1 MATRKKDTTPPGLKG
16 KARNIWLAGL
26 GALNL
31 AGEEGGKLFQQLVER
46 GLDQEKANA
55 EMLGSAKERAQG
67 LKENAREAL
76 GKIAA
81 PIEDGLSSAMQRLG
95 VPSRAEILKLTQR
108 VEELT
113 RQVAKA
119 KAASEAKPRAKAE
132 APAPA
137 KPRTRPSAAR
147 QEKPVPAVTA

>member
-1 MATRKKDTTPPGLKG
+1 MATRKKETIPPGLKG
-16 KARNIWLAGL
+16 KAREIWLAGL

-46 GLDQEKANA
+46 GRDQEKANA
-55 EMLGSAKERAQG
+55 EMMGKAKERAQG
-67 LKENAREAL
+67 LKENARETL
-76 GKIAA
+76 GRIAA

-113 RQVAKA
+113 RIVQQGKAAGKAGFEAGPRPRPAARSRARKA
-119 KAASEAKPRAKAE
+119 KGTAE
-132 APAPA
+132 P
-137 KPRTRPSAAR
+137 
-147 QEKPVPAVTA
+147 TA

>member
-1 MATRKKDTTPPGLKG
+1 MATRKKETIPPGLKG
-16 KARNIWLAGL
+16 KAREIWLAGL

-46 GLDQEKANA
+46 GRDQEKANA
-55 EMLGSAKERAQG
+55 EMMGKAKERAQG
-67 LKENAREAL
+67 LKENARETL
-76 GKIAA
+76 GRIAA

-113 RQVAKA
+113 RIVQQGKEAGKAGFEAGPRPRPAARSRARKA
-119 KAASEAKPRAKAE
+119 KGTAE
-132 APAPA
+132 P
-137 KPRTRPSAAR
+137 
-147 QEKPVPAVTA
+147 TA

>member
-1 MATRKKDTTPPGLKG
+1 MATRKKETIPPGLKG
-16 KARNIWLAGL
+16 KAREIWLAGL

-46 GLDQEKANA
+46 GRDQEKANA
-55 EMLGSAKERAQG
+55 EMMGKAKERAQG
-67 LKENAREAL
+67 LKENARETL
-76 GKIAA
+76 GRIAA

-113 RQVAKA
+113 RQVARA
-119 KAASEAKPRAKAE
+119 KAAREPMPKTA
-132 APAPA
+132 APA
-137 KPRTRPSAAR
+137 KPRTRPSAAK
-147 QEKPVPAVTA
+147 QEKAAPTGNA